1 VFDHPFLHGNGGDLG
16 KRGDALSALTL
27 ARTAGDLGDGGAA
40 GFFHDFIY
48 HRHHRVRGSSGGDFS
63 FPHDFD
69 DTAVSLRCL
78 DDLHGGAGSPVGKY
92 GDSSAG
98 WFLAGVGDQ
107 YRRRAGAERCHPDEF
122 RWRDGSLVKRMTL
135 DRCLPQFLLKETR
148 RGTSY
153 RIIIAFFIL
162 SVSVLII
169 TQEDLK
175 SLAAV
180 YTLSFLSV
188 MALFAIGN
196 LLLKIK
202 RADLPR
208 PSRASYQTVLL
219 ALFAVL
225 VAIWGNA

>member
-1 VFDHPFLHGNGGDLG
+1 M
-16 KRGDALSALTL
+16 
-27 ARTAGDLGDGGAA
+27 
-40 GFFHDFIY
+40 
-48 HRHHRVRGSSGGDFS
+48 
-63 FPHDFD
+63 
-69 DTAVSLRCL
+69 
-78 DDLHGGAGSPVGKY
+78 
-92 GDSSAG
+92 
-98 WFLAGVGDQ
+98 
-107 YRRRAGAERCHPDEF
+107 
-122 RWRDGSLVKRMTL
+122 KRMTL